1 MMDNKLIQWVKVNNL
16 KIKNMQLQLI
26 EGVYSSNDVHDL
38 ITKLVMVKINFH
50 EQKISS
56 TDSEEDIKEREKKIV
71 SLQNQ
76 LKDLK
81 IKLSDK
87 NYVSLQSHLNFN

>member
-1 MMDNKLIQWVKVNNL
+1 
-16 KIKNMQLQLI
+16 MQLQLI